1 MLMAAPDEDNNAQS
15 NCSGNAKDEK
25 RQLCFDV
32 TKEAYDF
39 TIADINGLDAKA
51 GNLIYF
57 VGVILGVYAALGP
70 NFVNSI
76 SKAYYNWSLY
86 VYICSLILLLLAI
99 LFAIYAYWWYNITV
113 VPNPSYFYDR
123 YAINDERTKNDILD
137 NLTLAFVEAFKIN
150 NSKRKRKEFLVGA
163 SFIFFV
169 VGSITSVI
177 FVFIAF
183 IVPKVI

>member
-1 MLMAAPDEDNNAQS
+1 MASPDEDNNVQS
-15 NCSGNAKDEK
+15 NCLENEINEK

-39 TIADINGLDAKA
+39 TITDINGLDAKA

-70 NFVNSI
+70 NFINSI
-76 SKAYYNWSLY
+76 SKAYYSWSLY
-86 VYICSLILLLLAI
+86 VYIGSLILLLLAI
-99 LFAIYAYWWYNITV
+99 LFAIFAHWWYNITV
-113 VPNPSYFYDR
+113 VPNPSYFYDH
-123 YAINDERTKNDILD
+123 YAINNECTKNDILD
-137 NLTLAFVEAFKIN
+137 NLTSAFVEAFKIN
-150 NSKRKRKEFLVGA
+150 NSRRKWKEFLVGA

-169 VGSITSVI
+169 AGLVASVI